1 MSPRRTPLEQKLGTF
16 IRMLASER
24 DGEVVAAAR
33 AIVRTLKGAGADIHV
48 LAERVEKANGSELT
62 EAEMRKLYD
71 AGYDAGVRAAEA
83 KQHGPGDFYNVDGT
97 PAWHEIARFCQRSRD
112 RLREKE
118 REFINDMASRTV
130 WREPT
135 EPASQMAAQHLL
147 PTRRRPL
154 KGDQFGN

>member
-1 MSPRRTPLEQKLGTF
+1 LGHEPWRTPLEQKLGTF

-33 AIVRTLKGAGADIHV
+33 AIVRTLKAAGADIHV
-48 LAERVEKANGSELT
+48 LAERVETANGSNYKLT
-62 EAEMRKLYD
+62 DAEMRKLYD

-83 KQHGPGDFYNVDGT
+83 KRYGPDDFRNVDGT
-97 PAWHEIARFCQRSRD
+97 PAWHEIARFCQQSRD
-112 RLREKE
+112 RLKEKE

-135 EPASQMAAQHLL
+135 ERQAKWLRSIFYRL
-147 PTRRRPL
+147 
-154 KGDQFGN
+154 GGSV